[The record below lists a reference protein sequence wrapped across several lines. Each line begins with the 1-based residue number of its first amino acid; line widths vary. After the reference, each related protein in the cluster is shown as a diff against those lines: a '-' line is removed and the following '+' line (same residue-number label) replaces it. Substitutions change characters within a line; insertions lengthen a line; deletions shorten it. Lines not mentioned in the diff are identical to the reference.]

1 MEDGWD
7 FLWEY
12 NRDGMNGRDGL
23 TTLVQANVKI
33 TQ

>member
-1 MEDGWD
+1 MEDAWD
-7 FLWEY
+7 ILWEY